1 MPGTVTISDH
11 RHLETGHR
19 ARTHITV
26 TTTADAATVTVTG
39 DLDLSTTP
47 RLRDRLDDELK
58 LRPTALVID
67 LDAVGFCSSGCL
79 STLLEAVTN
88 AHARGIP
95 CAVIAT
101 QRAVIRPVE
110 LLHLDRVLPIHA
122 DRTEAETWLA
132 LVARLR

>member
-1 MPGTVTISDH
+1 MPGIVTDH
-11 RHLETGHR
+11 RDIETGHR
-19 ARTHITV
+19 THLTV
-26 TTTADAATVTVTG
+26 TTTADVTTVTVTG

-47 RLRDRLDDELK
+47 RLQDRLDDELK
-58 LRPTALVID
+58 LRPAALIID
-67 LDAVGFCSSGCL
+67 LDAVGFCSSGGL

-95 CAVIAT
+95 CAIIAT
-101 QRAVIRPVE
+101 RRAVVRPVK
-110 LLHLDRVLPIHA
+110 LLQLDRVLPVHA